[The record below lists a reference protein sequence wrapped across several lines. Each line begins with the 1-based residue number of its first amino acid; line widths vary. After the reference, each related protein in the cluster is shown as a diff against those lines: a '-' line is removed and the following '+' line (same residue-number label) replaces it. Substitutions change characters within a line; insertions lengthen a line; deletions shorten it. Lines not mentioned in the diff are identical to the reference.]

1 MNWLFRAAFVAL
13 LVLPAFIMH
22 GRAVADIL
30 LCGIDAAF
38 LVVCARDIGWRWT
51 RTAWVRIA
59 GAWWVW
65 LVVCSL
71 PFLAA
76 GGWFSFGQAVATGR
90 FLLLVAALEFW
101 LLRPAGARRW
111 TMRVLTLCA
120 AYIAAQTLLQFATG
134 RDVQGFTRRGD
145 GELTGPFENPRAG
158 APLSRLLFPAVLPAL
173 ALMGRLAA
181 AALAIGSVAVVVLI
195 GQRMPLLLTIFGL
208 LVSGLLLRR
217 LRGVVAAG
225 LIAGALLVA
234 ATPIVSP
241 RTWHRLGEKFAAQ
254 MADFPDSDYGLLAAR
269 AVVMVG
275 QHPLLGRGF
284 AGFRFGCSDPATF
297 VAWDRAT
304 AHLADGGGLA
314 ACNIH
319 PHNHYAEAAT
329 DAGLPGL
336 ALFCAMILA
345 WLVALSRGLWRN
357 PDPLRVGLFV
367 AALLQEWPIAS
378 TSSFTAMEIGGFFF
392 VLLGLGLAEARYRV
406 VSTSATPPSH
416 ATPRM

>member
-1 MNWLFRAAFVAL
+1 MNWLFRGAFVAL
-13 LVLPAFIMH
+13 LLLPAFVMH

-38 LVVCARDIGWRWT
+38 LVVCAREFGWSWT
-51 RTAWVRIA
+51 RTTWVRIA

-65 LVVCSL
+65 LMLCSL

-76 GGWFSFGQAVATGR
+76 GGWFSFGQAIATGR

-101 LLRPAGARRW
+101 LLRSPDARKW
-111 TMRVLTLCA
+111 LMRVLTACA
-120 AYIAAQTLLQFATG
+120 AYIAAQAALQFATG
-134 RDVQGFTRRGD
+134 RDLQGFRRHGD

-158 APLSRLLFPAVLPAL
+158 APLSRLLFPAILPAL
-173 ALMGRLAA
+173 ARLGRLAS
-181 AALAIGSVAVVVLI
+181 AALAIASIAVVVLI

-217 LRGVVAAG
+217 LRAVVAGTLVAG
-225 LIAGALLVA
+225 MLLVA

-241 RTWHRLGEKFAAQ
+241 PTWHRLGQKFSAQ

-269 AVVMVG
+269 AVAIVE
-275 QHPLLGRGF
+275 QHPWLGRGF
-284 AGFRFGCSDPATF
+284 AGFRFTCSDPATF
-297 VAWDRAT
+297 IAWDRAT

-319 PHNHYAEAAT
+319 PHNHYTEAAT

-345 WLVALSRGLWRN
+345 WLVPLGRGLWRN

-367 AALLQEWPIAS
+367 AALIQEWPVAS

-392 VLLGLGLAEARYRV
+392 VLLGLGLAEARY
-406 VSTSATPPSH
+406 ATPAGQRQRSKH
-416 ATPRM
+416 ERETG